1 MNIKRYVAK
10 NMQEALYMIKKD
22 LGPDAMIVSS
32 KKVREKG
39 IRGFFVPGK
48 IEVTAVVE
56 KSETELVKEELG
68 QIKDL
73 LTHVSQKTLAEQQE
87 SSVIT
92 PEQDL
97 LNRIRQ
103 CLIKTGIDSQIVD
116 LLLKDMDLEGKTQ
129 DENKEELHHRIAA
142 LFKPATINFA
152 KDKIMAFVG
161 TPGVGKTTT
170 LAKIGAIYSLF
181 NSFSIAFIT
190 IDTYRIG
197 AVEQMRIYGDI
208 IGATVDIVMSPAEL
222 KQAIE
227 KNGDKD
233 LILIDTAGRPSR
245 NRYQL
250 AELKAFLDVLESVE
264 VHLVVSAAT
273 KNEDMLRI
281 LNDYKQIAYSK
292 LVITKVD
299 ETETLGSVV
308 NAACITGLPIAY
320 ITDGQAV
327 PDDIEAANPNL
338 LADCVMRNVVF

>member
-32 KKVREKG
+32 KKVRDKG

-68 QIKDL
+68 QIKNL
-73 LTHVSQKTLAEQQE
+73 LTHVSQNPLAEQQE

-92 PEQDL
+92 PGQDL
-97 LNRIRQ
+97 MDRMRQ
-103 CLIKTGIDSQIVD
+103 CLIKTGIDGQIVD
-116 LLLKDMDLEGKTQ
+116 LLLKHMDLADKTR
-129 DENKEELHHRIAA
+129 DEIKEELQHRLAA
-142 LFKPATINFA
+142 LFKPPATNFV
-152 KDKIMAFVG
+152 KTMAFVG

-197 AVEQMRIYGDI
+197 AIEQMRIYGDI
-208 IGATVDIVMSPAEL
+208 IGATVDIVMSPDEL
-222 KQAIE
+222 KQAVE
-227 KNGDKD
+227 KNRDKD
-233 LILIDTAGRPSR
+233 LILIDTAGRPSK
-245 NRYQL
+245 NIYQL
-250 AELKAFLDVLESVE
+250 AELKSFLDVLESVD
-264 VHLVVSAAT
+264 VHLVISAAI
-273 KNEDMLRI
+273 KNEDMKRI
-281 LNDYKQIAYSK
+281 LNDYKLIAYSK
-292 LVITKVD
+292 LIITKAD
-299 ETETLGSVV
+299 ETEALGAVV
-308 NAACITGLPIAY
+308 NAACITGLPIAF

-327 PDDIEAANPNL
+327 PDDIEVANPNL
-338 LADCVMRNVVF
+338 LADRVLRNVVF